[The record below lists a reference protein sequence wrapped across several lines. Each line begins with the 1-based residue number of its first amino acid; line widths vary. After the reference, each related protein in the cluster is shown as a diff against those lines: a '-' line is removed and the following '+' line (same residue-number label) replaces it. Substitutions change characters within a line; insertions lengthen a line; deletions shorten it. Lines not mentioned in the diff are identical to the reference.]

1 MGYKH
6 IETGFSDGLGTITL
20 NRPPVNIL
28 NIAMME
34 EINGVLETWQGKKDL
49 KVVLFNAKGKCFSAG
64 VDVGEHMGGLAPKMI
79 EVFHRMFRLMDK
91 LGVLTVAS
99 VFSSCLGGGCELAI
113 FCDLVLAS
121 EDAKF
126 GQPEIQ
132 VGVFPPI
139 AVQIMPR
146 IMGRK
151 AAMDLIL
158 SGRIIPAE
166 EARLMGLVNKVVAGE
181 NLESETDK
189 FIKPY
194 LNLSAEV
201 LRKTKKAITAGLM
214 DNFEPSLK
222 IIEDIYLNELM
233 KTADANEGLKAFL
246 EKRRPEWKN
255 E

>member
-1 MGYKH
+1 
-6 IETGFSDGLGTITL
+6 
-20 NRPPVNIL
+20 
-28 NIAMME
+28 
-34 EINGVLETWQGKKDL
+34 
-49 KVVLFNAKGKCFSAG
+49 
-64 VDVGEHMGGLAPKMI
+64 
-79 EVFHRMFRLMDK
+79 
-91 LGVLTVAS
+91 
-99 VFSSCLGGGCELAI
+99 
-113 FCDLVLAS
+113 
-121 EDAKF
+121 
-126 GQPEIQ
+126 
-132 VGVFPPI
+132 
-139 AVQIMPR
+139 
-146 IMGRK
+146 MGRK

-181 NLESETDK
+181 DLESETDK

-233 KTADANEGLKAFL
+233 KTVDANEGLKAFL